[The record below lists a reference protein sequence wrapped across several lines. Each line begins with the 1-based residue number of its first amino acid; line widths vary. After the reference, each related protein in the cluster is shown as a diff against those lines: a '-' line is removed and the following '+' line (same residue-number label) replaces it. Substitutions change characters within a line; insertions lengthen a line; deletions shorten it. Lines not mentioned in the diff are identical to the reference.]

1 MRWQLGIFGVFAL
14 TASLPVFQ
22 TRAADDHP
30 AAPTAPAPATA
41 TTMGAVERLDPKLDD
56 YVAKEAKIEKLSEGF
71 TWAEGPVWVKD
82 GGYLLFSDV
91 PGNVVHRWSEGKGV
105 SEFLKPSG
113 FTGKTPPPEGT
124 KEPGSNGLAIGPDGL
139 LTLCQHGDRRVAR
152 LGKNGMFETLAEKY
166 EGKRFNS
173 PNDLCFD
180 KAGNLYFTD
189 PPYGLPA
196 DKRAQL
202 SELKF
207 NGVYRLGKDGKLT
220 LLSKD
225 MTFPNGIALSPD
237 EKTLYVAQSDPK
249 SPVIMAFAL
258 DAAAGTVPAKVFF
271 DATAGAKA
279 GKKGMPDG
287 LKIAADGTLFATG
300 PGGVYLI
307 SPDGKHLG
315 TISPGDWPT
324 ANCAFGDADGK
335 TLYMTS
341 NHMICRIKLAVKGNG
356 F

>member
-1 MRWQLGIFGVFAL
+1 MAWKSGIFAAFFAL
-14 TASLPVFQ
+14 PTLMVASSSTSRADAPPQ
-22 TRAADDHP
+22 T
-30 AAPTAPAPATA
+30 TKI
-41 TTMGAVERLDPKLDD
+41 GAVERLDPKLDD
-56 YVAKEAKIEKLSEGF
+56 YVPKDAKIEKLAEGY

-82 GGYLLFSDV
+82 AGGGYLLFSDV
-91 PGNVVHRWSEGKGV
+91 PGNVVHRWGEGKGV

-113 FTGKTPPPEGT
+113 FTGKTPPEGT

-152 LGKNGMFETLAEKY
+152 LGKSGMFETLADKF

-180 KAGNLYFTD
+180 KGGNLYFTD

-207 NGVYRLGKDGKLT
+207 NGVYRLGKDGKLS
-220 LLSKD
+220 LLTKD
-225 MTFPNGIALSPD
+225 MSFPNGIALSPD
-237 EKTLYVAQSDPK
+237 EKTLYVAQSDPAK
-249 SPVIMAFAL
+249 PVIMAFEL
-258 DAAAGTVPAKVFF
+258 DATAGTVKPGKVFF

-287 LKIAADGTLFATG
+287 LKVAADGTLFATG
-300 PGGVYLI
+300 PGGVYVI

-315 TISPGDWPT
+315 TIAPGDWPT